1 MKKKQ
6 IVILLVAVGI
16 ALLVISV
23 ALAVMAT
30 AGKNIIGGADLPTF
44 LFVFYH
50 EKRGL
55 YSTLASL
62 GVAAIIA
69 SFVVGLCKKK

>member
-69 SFVVGLCKKK
+69 TFVVGLCKKK